1 MLNNYEENSSVKNG
15 GLQVDN
21 VNAASYE
28 LEKKKLFTTKQI
40 VVIGMFAALSYV
52 LMLVHFP
59 VKYLGFLE
67 MEFSDIPA
75 IVATLAYGPLTGIVI
90 ELIKNLIKVITA
102 STTVGSGELANFV
115 VSIGYILPLGLVY
128 HKMNGKRKKLF
139 ACLAGTVCM
148 ALTGIFVN
156 YYITVPLY
164 ASFFGGQ
171 QAVIGVCAKFIPAI
185 NSLGTVVILG
195 ITPFNIIKGLLISV
209 ISVLC
214 YKVLGKAIK

>member
-1 MLNNYEENSSVKNG
+1 M
-15 GLQVDN
+15 DN
-21 VNAASYE
+21 VNVASYE
-28 LEKKKLFTTKQI
+28 MEKKKLLTTKQM

-102 STTVGSGELANFV
+102 STTGGSGELANFIISV
-115 VSIGYILPLGLVY
+115 GYILPLGLVY
-128 HKMNGKRKKLF
+128 HKMNRKGKKFF
-139 ACLAGTVCM
+139 ACLAATVCM
-148 ALTGIFVN
+148 VLTGVVVN

-164 ASFFGGQ
+164 AAIFGGSEV
-171 QAVIGVCAKFIPAI
+171 VIGACAATIPAI
-185 NSLGTVVILG
+185 KSLGGVVILG
-195 ITPFNIIKGLLISV
+195 ITPFNVVKGILMSIV
-209 ISVLC
+209 GVLC
-214 YKVLGKAIK
+214 YKVVGKAIK

>member
-1 MLNNYEENSSVKNG
+1 M
-15 GLQVDN
+15 DN
-21 VNAASYE
+21 VNVATYE
-28 LEKKKLFTTKQI
+28 MEKKKLFTTRQI

-75 IVATLAYGPLTGIVI
+75 IVATLAYGPVTGIVI

-102 STTVGSGELANFV
+102 STTGGSGELANFIISV
-115 VSIGYILPLGLVY
+115 GYILPLGLVY
-128 HKMNGKRKKLF
+128 HKMNSKGKKFF

-148 ALTGIFVN
+148 VLAGIVVN

-164 ASFFGGQ
+164 AAIFGGPQ
-171 QAVIGVCAKFIPAI
+171 VVIGACATTIPAI
-185 NSLGTVVILG
+185 KSLGGVVILG
-195 ITPFNIIKGLLISV
+195 ITPFNVVKGILMSIIG
-209 ISVLC
+209 VLC
-214 YKVLGKAIK
+214 YKALGKVIK

>member
-1 MLNNYEENSSVKNG
+1 M
-15 GLQVDN
+15 DN
-21 VNAASYE
+21 VNVASYE
-28 LEKKKLFTTKQI
+28 MEKKKLLTTKQM

-102 STTVGSGELANFV
+102 STTGGSGELANFIISV
-115 VSIGYILPLGLVY
+115 GYILPLGVVY
-128 HKMNGKRKKLF
+128 HKMNRKGKKFF
-139 ACLAGTVCM
+139 ACLAATVCM
-148 ALTGIFVN
+148 VLTGVVVN

-164 ASFFGGQ
+164 AAIFGGPEV
-171 QAVIGVCAKFIPAI
+171 VIGACAATIPAI
-185 NSLGTVVILG
+185 KSLGGVVILG
-195 ITPFNIIKGLLISV
+195 IKPFNVVKGILMSIV
-209 ISVLC
+209 GVLC
-214 YKVLGKAIK
+214 YKVVGKAIK